1 MEFGNIISAA
11 EGFEWTSIL
20 AEAVEIGSKEDHRLH
35 NKRRSRMRDIICVF
49 AVSVHRVFDRLVAR
63 ACDRTLRHS
72 RRRNNNRLL
81 FRSLKAAYL
90 FGSEFILYNS
100 LDFLFGLC

>member
-1 MEFGNIISAA
+1 MDEHTCRDRRHSRGIYS
-11 EGFEWTSIL
+11 

-81 FRSLKAAYL
+81 FRSLKARIYSGA
-90 FGSEFILYNS
+90 NS
-100 LDFLFGLC
+100 YFTIRLIFYSDCVRI